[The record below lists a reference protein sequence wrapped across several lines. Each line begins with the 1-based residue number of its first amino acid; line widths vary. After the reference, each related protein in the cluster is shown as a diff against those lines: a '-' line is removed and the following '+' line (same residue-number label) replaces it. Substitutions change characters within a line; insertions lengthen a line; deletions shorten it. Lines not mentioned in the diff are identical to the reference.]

1 MGRLAIELIETDI
14 EINRKIREAL
24 IKKVDRVMSTAVN
37 KVTNPIRNIVKQKLL
52 EQPEVRSL
60 DGGILAA
67 EFGLPDGGRRIEDI
81 INFWV
86 NNIIVSKKKATASR
100 GQINAGLTINMI
112 RRDFEDVLGLNSAR
126 ITTEKG
132 QELPWLEWLLK
143 FGDRVIIRDYTVFF
157 GGNGRRSSRSGK
169 AVMVRSN
176 SKSWGVPSAFAGTID
191 DNFVTRALEE
201 IEDDITGVFETQ
213 LQRLV

>member
-1 MGRLAIELIETDI
+1 MGRLSLQLVESNIQID
-14 EINRKIREAL
+14 RKIRRAL
-24 IKKVDRVMSTAVN
+24 IKEVDKVMSTAVN
-37 KVTNPIRNIVKQKLL
+37 KTVGPIRNLVKNTLM

-86 NNIIVSKKKATASR
+86 SNIIVSKKKATAS
-100 GQINAGLTINMI
+100 GGGIDAGLTIKMI
-112 RRDFEDVLGLNSAR
+112 QRDFEDVLGLSSAS
-126 ITTEKG
+126 IVTEKG

-143 FGDRVIIRDYTVFF
+143 FGDRVIVRDYTVFF
-157 GGNGRRSSRSGK
+157 GGNRRSSRSGL
-169 AVMVRSN
+169 AIMVKSN
-176 SKSWGVPSAFAGTID
+176 KRSWGVPSAFAGTID

-201 IEDDITGVFETQ
+201 IEDDIVNI
-213 LQRLV
+213 LQKQVEILI